1 MKTTEFT
8 LETTSKVLIR
18 CFWMAF
24 AVLVL
29 WGLMILAGGE
39 WKYAIPEQWFGLTPH
54 EFDVINYS
62 GIIIM
67 KVFVFP
73 AFLFPYIA
81 IRMVL
86 AQKTRSSPE
95 GEPE

>member
-1 MKTTEFT
+1 MKATEFT

-24 AVLVL
+24 AALFL
-29 WGLMILAGGE
+29 WGLMILVGGS
-39 WKYAIPEQWFGLTPH
+39 WKYSISEQWFGITPH
-54 EFDVINYS
+54 EFDVINYC

-81 IRMVL
+81 TRMVL
-86 AQKTRSSPE
+86 ARKTRQID
-95 GEPE
+95 